1 MPGRTPDC
9 LNQSQAPV
17 LVKLPPP
24 PADPTDP
31 NVRPRL
37 RIIVVVHCSYSNR
50 NWGSERGKQVT
61 EAHLARTPVP
71 SYC

>member
-37 RIIVVVHCSYSNR
+37 RIIVVVHCSILT
-50 NWGSERGKQVT
+50 GTGAQRGESKSQRLT
-61 EAHLARTPVP
+61 
-71 SYC
+71 